1 MREGRRQRE
10 SGEGVWK
17 TLMLKY
23 LPFLFTEF
31 SAKRTG
37 LCTPANYTLNN
48 CHKTILLSQRRNVT
62 ELQLTMWKDKYALNS
77 LFSMPVLTP
86 RCLWQRFSTAL
97 GLEKHIHA
105 FSRVKRSP
113 RFASALHAPRQARL
127 KYFFPISPPCSLRM
141 FLDLFRALRT
151 ANCSGLG
158 VSLSKANTFC
168 VVQVAYFY
176 FPTVPISTSD

>member
-1 MREGRRQRE
+1 MREGRWQRE

-23 LPFLFTEF
+23 LPFLFMEF
-31 SAKRTG
+31 SSKRTG
-37 LCTPANYTLNN
+37 LCMPANYTLSN

-62 ELQLTMWKDKYALNS
+62 ELELTMWKDKYALNS
-77 LFSMPVLTP
+77 LLSMPVLIP
-86 RCLWQRFSTAL
+86 CCLWQRFSTAL

-113 RFASALHAPRQARL
+113 RFASALHVPRQACF
-127 KYFFPISPPCSLRM
+127 KHFFPVSPPCSLRM
-141 FLDLFRALRT
+141 FSDLLRALRT

-158 VSLSKANTFC
+158 GSLSKTSTHSVWC
-168 VVQVAYFY
+168 KER
-176 FPTVPISTSD
+176 ISISLQCR